1 METCECVRVFLKF
14 KCGHNRRGG
23 GEGGEGGGAVPWFVY
38 LFMRLDVAERA
49 EPPSAK
55 RRSRDLDVYPHFV
68 FHPDRQRS
76 EVRGQRTEVISRVH
90 GVQERTCVLN
100 STNRS
105 QGFFCHV
112 TCFSKCAF

>member
-1 METCECVRVFLKF
+1 MDTT
-14 KCGHNRRGG
+14 GGG
-23 GEGGEGGGAVPWFVY
+23 GEGGGLARGAGGGAVPWFVY

-76 EVRGQRTEVISRVH
+76 EVKGQRSLAEFTVCKKGLVY
-90 GVQERTCVLN
+90 
-100 STNRS
+100 
-105 QGFFCHV
+105 
-112 TCFSKCAF
+112 